1 GYIALAFWLK
11 YPKRVR
17 QLVLSNSRARA
28 DNDAEKN
35 ARNDMI
41 AAIEQSGAAILPDR
55 MLPRL
60 LQPNPPA
67 NVVRVVRNM
76 IENTSPAAGVYAVMA
91 MRDRMDFSS
100 LLHRIACPTMVITG
114 ENDVIIRME
123 DSRAVAET
131 ISGAR
136 FVAIPNSGHL
146 SNLENPEA
154 F

>member
-1 GYIALAFWLK
+1 
-11 YPKRVR
+11 
-17 QLVLSNSRARA
+17 
-28 DNDAEKN
+28 
-35 ARNDMI
+35 
-41 AAIEQSGAAILPDR
+41 
-55 MLPRL
+55 
-60 LQPNPPA
+60 
-67 NVVRVVRNM
+67 M

-123 DSRAVAET
+123 DSRAVADG

-136 FVAIPNSGHL
+136 FVTIPNSGHL

-154 F
+154 FNTALLSFL